1 MKRKEKALSE
11 GNRDQLAMACN
22 WLGDFYNQ
30 QGRYQN
36 AVKEY
41 QEEANIYG
49 RMGKKLEMAKAHRM
63 IGEMYMLLCEF
74 NRANEHIND
83 YLSKQCFLNI

>member
-1 MKRKEKALSE
+1 
-11 GNRDQLAMACN
+11 MACN
-22 WLGDFYNQ
+22 NLGDFYNQ

-41 QEEANIYG
+41 QEEANIYA

-63 IGEMYMLLCEF
+63 VGEMYMLLCDF
-74 NRANEHIND
+74 DNGKAHIND
-83 YLSKQCFLNI
+83 YLSKFKIEYNLDLKIF